1 MQYNHLDLILESIS
15 KIEIVVPIIIYK
27 RTVLLGLS
35 TASDYRKD
43 KWCLVS
49 GHVKSY
55 ENPYQAAVRESKE
68 ETNLLIT
75 CGSTTRID
83 NKAMIIKCEVIGSI
97 KNLKHNKEFKAMG
110 FFDKKSIKSIKLT
123 EQTKKQLRDFDIL

>member
-1 MQYNHLDLILESIS
+1 MQNDRLNLILEGIS

-27 RTVLLGLS
+27 RTILLGLS

-49 GHVKSY
+49 GHVKPY

-68 ETNLLIT
+68 ETNLQIS
-75 CGSTTRID
+75 CSSTTKID
-83 NKAMIIKCEVIGSI
+83 KKAMIIKCEVIGSI
-97 KNLKHNKEFKAMG
+97 KNLKHNKEFRAMG
-110 FFDKKSIKSIKLT
+110 FFDKKSIKSIKMT
-123 EQTKKQLRDFDIL
+123 EQTLKQLREFDIL